1 MPSAP
6 QSTDRFN
13 LRYDPDG
20 MTIVFDGRVIPIAY
34 LQGLAVNEPSI
45 HNDFLVNLREAGMWF
60 SDIARLLAYPSASS
74 ASASYVRVCRQRNVQ
89 PIVRS
94 ARGQNSRFGSTDLQA
109 LPDFL
114 SRDGFDSD
122 VDFGFGVELECV
134 GITYTHAAN
143 TIQTLG
149 LNCEYEGYTHDG
161 VQQWKVVR
169 DGSIGSG
176 PECVSRVLHGADGLR
191 EMRQVQLAL
200 KNAGAKVNARCG
212 MHTHIGVEHLS
223 NRQKGMI
230 IKMHSLF
237 QGVFDTVCNPSR
249 RNGTYSRHRLLNDA
263 NYQAKNWSEGN
274 FLRQTSRYFA
284 LNLDSYH
291 KYGTFEMRA
300 YQGCLNPAKASAW
313 IQLNM
318 DFMHW
323 CGRLATATTHQLG
336 VEAPMASEVLNV
348 QGLDDMPLTLET
360 ILNDRTVAVQNRG
373 SNYTQESIAVKVL
386 QEWCGEHGFIKNAKV
401 KEILLAEVNRINRM
415 STTTTQGEQ

>member
-6 QSTDRFN
+6 QSNDRFN

-60 SDIARLLAYPSASS
+60 TDIARLLSYPSASS

-109 LPDFL
+109 VPEFL

-134 GITYTHAAN
+134 GITYNQAAN
-143 TIQTLG
+143 TIQQLG
-149 LNCEYEGYTHDG
+149 FNCEYEGYTHDG
-161 VQQWKVVR
+161 VRQWKVVR
-169 DGSIGSG
+169 DSSIGSG

-200 KNAGAKVNARCG
+200 KNAGAKTTSSCG

-223 NRQKGMI
+223 NRQKAVI
-230 IKMHSLF
+230 IKMHQLF

-249 RNGTYSRHRLLNDA
+249 RNGRYSRHRGIDEA
-263 NYQAKNWSEGN
+263 NRHAHNWSQAN
-274 FLRQTSRYFA
+274 HSRPSSRFYA
-284 LNLDSYH
+284 LNLDSYF

-323 CGRLATATTHQLG
+323 CGRFASATTHALG
-336 VEAPMASEVLNV
+336 VDSPMVSEVLNV
-348 QGLDDMPLTLET
+348 QGLNEMPLTLDV
-360 ILNDRTVAVQNRG
+360 ILNDRPAEVIARGRRNFVA
-373 SNYTQESIAVKVL
+373 TDEAVRIM

-401 KEILLAEVNRINRM
+401 KQILQAEVNRINRI
-415 STTTTQGEQ
+415 TTTQGEQ

>member
-1 MPSAP
+1 MPNAP
-6 QSTDRFN
+6 QVTSRFN
-13 LRYDPDG
+13 LQADP
-20 MTIVFDGRVIPIAY
+20 TSNSIIFDGQTIPVHY
-34 LQGLAVNEPSI
+34 LRGLSANEPSI
-45 HNDFLVNLREAGMWF
+45 HNDFLINFREAGMWF

-74 ASASYVRVCRQRNVQ
+74 ASASYVRVCRQRNLQ

-109 LPDFL
+109 VPDFL

-134 GITYTHAAN
+134 GITYNQAAN
-143 TIQTLG
+143 TIQQLG

-161 VQQWKVVR
+161 VRQWKVVR
-169 DGSIGSG
+169 DSSIGSG

-200 KNAGAKVNARCG
+200 KNAGAKVTSSCG

-223 NRQKGMI
+223 TRQKAMI
-230 IKMHSLF
+230 IKTHAIF
-237 QGVFDTVCNPSR
+237 QAVFDTVCNPSR
-249 RNGTYSRHRLLNDA
+249 RNGRFSRHRSLTDA
-263 NYQAKNWSEGN
+263 VRWAMEFANGHNRYQG
-274 FLRQTSRYFA
+274 SRYFA
-284 LNLDSYH
+284 LNLDSYN

-323 CGRLATATTHQLG
+323 CGRLASASTHSFG
-336 VEAPMASEVLNV
+336 ERFSSSELLNV
-348 QGLDDMPLTLET
+348 IADGAMPKTMAHLLS
-360 ILNDRTVAVQNRG
+360 DQTVPANSRSHRYTAESQAVQ
-373 SNYTQESIAVKVL
+373 IM

-401 KEILLAEVNRINRM
+401 KQILLAEVNRINRIN
-415 STTTTQGEQ
+415 TTSTQGEQ

>member
-20 MTIVFDGRVIPIAY
+20 MTIVFDGRVIPITY

-60 SDIARLLAYPSASS
+60 SDIARLLSYPSASS

-89 PIVRS
+89 PIVRT
-94 ARGQNSRFGSTDLQA
+94 ARGQSSRFGSTDLQA
-109 LPDFL
+109 VPDFL

-134 GITYTHAAN
+134 GITYNQAAN
-143 TIQTLG
+143 TIQQLG
-149 LNCEYEGYTHDG
+149 LDCQYEGYTHDG

-169 DGSIGSG
+169 DSSIGSG

-200 KNAGAKVNARCG
+200 KNAGAKTNSSCG

-223 NRQKGMI
+223 NRQKAMI
-230 IKMHSLF
+230 IKTHSLF
-237 QGVFDTVCNPSR
+237 QSVFDTVCNPSR
-249 RNGTYSRHRLLNDA
+249 RNGRYSRHRSF
-263 NYQAKNWSEGN
+263 SEAVRWATHFNAGN
-274 FLRQTSRYFA
+274 TRYSGGRYFA
-284 LNLDSYH
+284 LNLDSYN

-323 CGRLATATTHQLG
+323 CGRLATASTHEFDHAFNSEQL
-336 VEAPMASEVLNV
+336 LNV
-348 QGLDDMPLTLET
+348 IADGSMPKTMMHLLSDLTVSTNTRQRRYDADSEA
-360 ILNDRTVAVQNRG
+360 IQ
-373 SNYTQESIAVKVL
+373 IL

-401 KEILLAEVNRINRM
+401 KEILLKEANSRMNRT
-415 STTTTQGEQ
+415 STTTQGEQ

>member
-1 MPSAP
+1 MPTAP
-6 QSTDRFN
+6 QSNSRFN

-20 MTIVFDGRVIPIAY
+20 MTISFDGQAIPIQY
-34 LQGLAVNEPSI
+34 LQSLAVNEPSI
-45 HNDFLVNLREAGMWF
+45 HNDFLINFREAGMWF
-60 SDIARLLAYPSASS
+60 SDIARLLSYPSASS

-134 GITYTHAAN
+134 GITYNQAAN
-143 TIQTLG
+143 TIQQLG
-149 LNCEYEGYTHDG
+149 LDCQYEGYTHEG

-200 KNAGAKVNARCG
+200 KNAGARTTSACG

-223 NRQKGMI
+223 NRQKAMI
-230 IKMHSLF
+230 IKTHALF
-237 QGVFDTVCNPSR
+237 NSVFDTVCNPSR
-249 RNGTYSRHRLLNDA
+249 RNGRYSRHRSISEAIRWATEFA
-263 NYQAKNWSEGN
+263 NGRTRYSG
-274 FLRQTSRYFA
+274 SRYFA
-284 LNLDSYH
+284 LNLDSYN

-323 CGRLATATTHQLG
+323 CGRLASASTHTFDQAFSSEQL
-336 VEAPMASEVLNV
+336 LNV
-348 QGLDDMPLTLET
+348 IADGSMPKTMAHLLSDQAVSTSRG
-360 ILNDRTVAVQNRG
+360 RTFMGDSQAIQ
-373 SNYTQESIAVKVL
+373 IL

-401 KEILLAEVNRINRM
+401 KEILLKEAIRINRIN
-415 STTTTQGEQ
+415 TTTQGEQ